1 MKAQCPT
8 CNSPLDLE
16 SLVEDTSA
24 RETFKLIGQQ
34 PAAVQGFVIPYLQ
47 LFKPRSQGL
56 RWSRAQHLVQT
67 LMSETAGSNPT
78 LLAAALSETVAQ
90 LSEQRRA
97 DSWRPLTKHNYLL
110 RVLESQTN
118 KPVMS
123 ITKVNAIQIPT
134 SKTAQAVNYLSEY
147 SGKPDI
153 PDWFS
158 KAVCEGLRSLYI
170 ASLDGTP
177 AADMIEITAD
187 RWIDECWPRRKW
199 QQGHRFIGERSLE
212 QAFAKTANTA
222 SRWPAIEDVVGQV
235 SRV

>member
-8 CNSPLDLE
+8 CNSPLDIE

-67 LMSETAGSNPT
+67 LIDETAGSDPT

-90 LSEQRRA
+90 LSEQRRG
-97 DSWRPLTKHNYLL
+97 DNWRPLTKHNYLL
-110 RVLESQTN
+110 RVLESQSA
-118 KPVMS
+118 KPS
-123 ITKVNAIQIPT
+123 KTLTAVNAPRVGS
-134 SKTAQAVNYLSEY
+134 SKTAQAVNFLSTY
-147 SGKPDI
+147 STKADV

-158 KAVCEGLRSLYI
+158 KTVCEGLRSLYI

-199 QQGHRFIGERSLE
+199 LQGHRFIGERSLE

-235 SRV
+235 PRV